1 MNLFSHKLPRVNR
14 MGTKKI
20 IIVIA
25 AILMV
30 CMFTGICAAASG
42 GSDAT
47 TWKKTDWYKVFNF
60 AVLAI
65 GLFFILRKP
74 VSSALNSRIQGI
86 KEQLNELEESKKE
99 AEQKLARYNEKFNR
113 LEQETEKLIADYVKQ
128 GNEAK
133 KRIIEEAGTA
143 AEKLE
148 DQARKNIENE
158 FKKAREKLQKEILEQ
173 ALAKAEEIIKSKIT
187 NQDQDRLVDEY
198 LEKVVA

>member
-1 MNLFSHKLPRVNR
+1 MNLFSHKLPGVNH

-20 IIVIA
+20 VTIIA

-30 CMFTGICAAASG
+30 CVFVGICAAESG

-47 TWKKTDWYKVFNF
+47 TWKKTDWYKVLNF
-60 AVLAI
+60 AILTI
-65 GLFFILRKP
+65 GLFLIVRKP
-74 VSSALNSRIQGI
+74 VSNFLNGRIQGI

-99 AEQKLARYNEKFNR
+99 AEQKLAKYNEKFNR

-133 KRIIEEAGTA
+133 KRIIKEAGTA

-148 DQARKNIENE
+148 DQAKKNIENE

-173 ALAKAEEIIKSKIT
+173 ALAKAEKIIKNKIT